1 MYQVQM
7 QFIPGY
13 NNIWVVQLNPEDTAW
28 SFDIEAEAIAKAEEL
43 QAADM
48 SGRQYRAKSLIP
60 VIEEVI
66 AEEVITEET
75 PVAEVAVEEAIVVE
89 ATVEEAVVEET
100 VVEEVVAE
108 VTVEETPTEEILT
121 EEPIV

>member
-13 NNIWVVQLNPEDTAW
+13 NNIWVSQLNPEDTAW
-28 SFDIEAEAIAKAEEL
+28 SFDVEADAVAKAAEL

-48 SGRQYRAKSLIP
+48 SGRQYKSQSLIP
-60 VIEEVI
+60 VVEEVI
-66 AEEVITEET
+66 AEEVVEET
-75 PVAEVAVEEAIVVE
+75 PVVEEIPA
-89 ATVEEAVVEET
+89 
-100 VVEEVVAE
+100 
-108 VTVEETPTEEILT
+108 EETPAEEVPT